1 MKESINNKKKLKM
14 FKSFVKQN
22 TMKIGF
28 DIQKYIRLQKK
39 AIINEIKKYGK
50 VYFELGGK
58 LLDDYHASRVL
69 PGFSPDTK
77 MRILSDLK
85 DYSELVF
92 CINSENI
99 QNERIRSDYNTLYVE
114 DCLKLIESYRNMGF
128 LVSGIVLSLFNGQE
142 KAIKFSEFLKSKGE
156 NVYFSKYASNY
167 PNDIESAIGAFKD
180 SDYIQTS
187 RPLVIITSSGSA
199 SGKLSTC
206 LAQIYQEYLRGNK
219 VGYSKYDIFP
229 VWNLPVNHPLN
240 LAFLAATADSKDE
253 ILVDTYYQKKHNK
266 IVSNYNRDLNAF
278 PLISKILALANN
290 GETLYSSPTEM
301 VVNKMKEAII
311 DDELVCEMSKKE
323 IYRRLLTYYKQYL
336 RGQSDKSP
344 IIRVKNIMRQ
354 NGISMDSLNNVKIAR
369 SIFKKNPNEKI
380 GVLQLLN
387 GKILIAKD
395 SSKYSIGSKLIW
407 DYLSLIGIK
416 LDFINDNN
424 CKIDIW
430 NMIDLIKSNKLNLN
444 LFNNLINSDLHTS
457 YVIPISEEMGMKQ
470 FGINVTCEL
479 KTDKLIMEK
488 QDETGII
495 K

>member
-1 MKESINNKKKLKM
+1 
-14 FKSFVKQN
+14 
-22 TMKIGF
+22 
-28 DIQKYIRLQKK
+28 
-39 AIINEIKKYGK
+39 
-50 VYFELGGK
+50 
-58 LLDDYHASRVL
+58 
-69 PGFSPDTK
+69 
-77 MRILSDLK
+77 
-85 DYSELVF
+85 
-92 CINSENI
+92 
-99 QNERIRSDYNTLYVE
+99 
-114 DCLKLIESYRNMGF
+114 
-128 LVSGIVLSLFNGQE
+128 
-142 KAIKFSEFLKSKGE
+142 
-156 NVYFSKYASNY
+156 
-167 PNDIESAIGAFKD
+167 
-180 SDYIQTS
+180 
-187 RPLVIITSSGSA
+187 
-199 SGKLSTC
+199 
-206 LAQIYQEYLRGNK
+206 
-219 VGYSKYDIFP
+219 
-229 VWNLPVNHPLN
+229 
-240 LAFLAATADSKDE
+240 
-253 ILVDTYYQKKHNK
+253 
-266 IVSNYNRDLNAF
+266 
-278 PLISKILALANN
+278 
-290 GETLYSSPTEM
+290 M